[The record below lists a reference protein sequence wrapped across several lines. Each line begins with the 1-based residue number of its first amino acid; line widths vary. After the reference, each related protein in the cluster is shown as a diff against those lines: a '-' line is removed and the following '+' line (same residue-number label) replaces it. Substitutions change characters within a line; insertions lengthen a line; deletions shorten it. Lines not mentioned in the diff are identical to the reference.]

1 MTPLREQMI
10 AAMRTRGFSARTH
23 QSYLA
28 AVGALA
34 RYYHRSPDRLSV
46 ADLEGYFRYLA
57 CERGLSGASCRLYLN
72 GIRFL
77 YLRVLGWKSFD
88 VAIPMP
94 RRAQR
99 IPELLTRREVA
110 AILAS
115 CTNRKHG
122 MLLATCYGAG
132 LRVSEV
138 VGLRVQDIDGERRLL
153 RVRQGKGAKDRL
165 VPIGETLLETLR
177 AYYRLFRPS
186 SWLFP
191 RGSAPDQALSI
202 SAAQRMFTAA
212 KARAGVE
219 KIGGIHGLRHA
230 YATHLLERGLAVHD
244 LQQRL
249 GHRCLSTTLRYLHWV
264 GEPRGQEASGQDLLG
279 ALGEEVDHG

>member
-1 MTPLREQMI
+1 MTTPLREQMI
-10 AAMRTRGFSARTH
+10 AAMRLRGFSARTH
-23 QSYLA
+23 QSYLG
-28 AVGALA
+28 AVRALA
-34 RYYHRSPDRLSV
+34 RYYHRSPDCLSV
-46 ADLEGYFRYLA
+46 ADLEAYFRYLA
-57 CERGLSGASCRLYLN
+57 CERGLSGASCKLYLN

-88 VAIPMP
+88 VGIPMP

-110 AILAS
+110 AILEG
-115 CTNRKHG
+115 CTNRKHR

-138 VGLRVQDIDGERRLL
+138 VGLRVRDIDGERRLL

-165 VPIGETLLETLR
+165 VPIGASLLEALR
-177 AYYRLFRPS
+177 EYYRLFRPS

-212 KARAGVE
+212 KIRAGVE

-230 YATHLLERGLAVHD
+230 YATHLLERGLAVHE

-249 GHRCLSTTLRYLHWV
+249 GHRGLSTTLRYLHWI
-264 GEPRGQEASGQDLLG
+264 GESRGREARSQDLLG
-279 ALGEEVDHG
+279 ALGEVDHG